1 MILSCVIVEDLAIAA
16 AYLKSCCERNGQIR
30 VTGIYGTVQEALV
43 SLRAHPADIVFLDVE
58 MPDANGFVLLDQ
70 LNYHPKVILT
80 TGKKEY
86 AYDAFEHHVTD
97 FLKKPFTYQRFEEAI
112 KKVMGTFHYGPAAA
126 DHIFVKVNGSLI
138 RLPLNE
144 ILYVE
149 SVGDYVRFVTA
160 KNKYLSH
167 HTIKGIFAELPATDF
182 VKIHRS
188 YIVNKQ
194 AVTAIKEQSILI
206 DERELPVSKANRA
219 VVKKLI
225 SGK

>member
-1 MILSCVIVEDLAIAA
+1 MMLSCVIVEDLAIAA

-30 VTGIYGTVQEALV
+30 VTGIYGTVQEALAG
-43 SLRAHPADIVFLDVE
+43 LQAHPADIVFLDVE
-58 MPDANGFVLLDQ
+58 MPDASGFVLLDQ
-70 LNYHPKVILT
+70 LNYRPKVILT

-97 FLKKPFTYQRFEEAI
+97 FLRKPFTYQRFEEAI
-112 KKVMGTFHYGPAAA
+112 KKALGTFHSGPALA

-138 RLPLNE
+138 RLPLSE

-160 KNKYLSH
+160 KHKYLSH
-167 HTIKGIFAELPATDF
+167 HTIKGIFAELPAADF

-194 AVTAIKEQSILI
+194 AVTAIKEQSLLI

>member
-1 MILSCVIVEDLAIAA
+1 MTLSCVIVEDLTVAA
-16 AYLKSCCERNGQIR
+16 AYLKSCCERHGHIR
-30 VTGIYGTVQEALV
+30 VTGMYGTVQEALAG
-43 SLRAHPADIVFLDVE
+43 LQAHPADIVFLDVE
-58 MPDANGFVLLDQ
+58 MPDASGFALLDQ
-70 LNYHPKVILT
+70 LNYRPKVILT

-112 KKVMGTFHYGPAAA
+112 KKAMGTFHSGPSFT

-138 RLPLNE
+138 RLPLSE

-149 SVGDYVRFVTA
+149 SVGDYVRLVTT
-160 KNKYLSH
+160 KHKYLSH
-167 HTIKGIFAELPATDF
+167 HTIKGIFAELPAADF

-194 AVTAIKEQSILI
+194 AVTAIKEQSLLI
-206 DERELPVSKANRA
+206 DEHELPVSKANRA